1 MWTNDKSLK
10 DIHVEVLAAMMKES
24 IQAVENMDI
33 DTKFQ
38 KAEIR
43 NKIKDLQISK
53 LVEQINY
60 RDGLIDEARKIM
72 NQADLNAEIADE
84 RIMHPDHLIHD
95 NSEVFNNVGSY
106 RGYREKVAA

>member
-43 NKIKDLQISK
+43 NKIKDL
-53 LVEQINY
+53 
-60 RDGLIDEARKIM
+60 
-72 NQADLNAEIADE
+72 
-84 RIMHPDHLIHD
+84 
-95 NSEVFNNVGSY
+95 
-106 RGYREKVAA
+106 